1 MKIPFNINMSTRL
14 GDRDKRAL
22 TIGAAA
28 VVIILV
34 YMFLL
39 TPWLDDWKAT
49 RSALAGYR
57 EKLQLMG
64 IGGDGIS
71 KAKQQKLVSI
81 VPMVEMPQSE
91 DVQRR
96 LFRDKFSEQLKKAG
110 IPIKSGPSFGSSAKL
125 QKSSG
130 MKVLKMT
137 CKSKCK
143 FDQVLKLLANL
154 SDNPYMIGIEQI
166 RLQCNEK
173 KRDELEMTLT
183 VSTFVK

>member
-1 MKIPFNINMSTRL
+1 MPTHL
-14 GDRDKRAL
+14 GNKDKRAL
-22 TIGAAA
+22 TIGAATIA
-28 VVIILV
+28 VILV
-34 YMFLL
+34 YMFVI

-57 EKLQLMG
+57 QKLQLMG
-64 IGGDGIS
+64 VGGDDIS
-71 KAKQQKLVSI
+71 KAKQQRLVRI
-81 VPMVEMPQSE
+81 VPVVEMPQSE

-110 IPIKSGPSFGSSAKL
+110 IPVKSGPSFSSSAKF
-125 QKSSG
+125 QKNSG

-154 SDNPYMIGIEQI
+154 SDNPYMIGIEQF

-173 KRDELEMTLT
+173 KRAELEMTLT